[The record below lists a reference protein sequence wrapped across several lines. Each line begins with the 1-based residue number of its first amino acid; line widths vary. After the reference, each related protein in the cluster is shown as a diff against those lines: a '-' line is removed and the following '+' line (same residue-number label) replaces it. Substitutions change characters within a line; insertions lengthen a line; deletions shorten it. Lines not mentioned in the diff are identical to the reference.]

1 MSPRATPPAPRQR
14 RKPTKT
20 GVVLDEKTIVV
31 TAMRM
36 LEEYGPAGL
45 STRRL
50 GRALGAD
57 HTAIYRY
64 FHNMDDLALAITN
77 ELIVRVTKDWH
88 PTGDWKKDLRRWGL
102 SAHAEYMKHPQ
113 AAKISATR
121 ISGRPAEMAGV
132 EAILAT
138 LRSAGFTDLQ
148 AVTYYQSFIT
158 QMLSYSAWDGAKKL
172 MPAKEREADIA
183 RWQNTY
189 AQASPEQYPNIAAT
203 AGLIAQLEGL
213 DTYPLALQI
222 LLASMQ
228 ATLNHN
234 RLTTSHPAK
243 PADT

>member
-1 MSPRATPPAPRQR
+1 MNHRVTSPAKRQR
-14 RKPTKT
+14 HKPTKT
-20 GVVLDEKTIVV
+20 GMMLDEKTIVT

-36 LEEYGPAGL
+36 LEEYGPTGL

-64 FHNMDDLALAITN
+64 FANMDDLELAITD
-77 ELIVRVTKDWH
+77 ELIARVTTGWR
-88 PTGDWKKDLRRWGL
+88 PTGEWRADLRRWGL

-138 LRSAGFTDLQ
+138 LRTAGFSDTQ
-148 AVTYYQSFIT
+148 AVTYYQCFIT
-158 QMLSYSAWDGAKKL
+158 QMLSYAAWDGAKKL
-172 MPAKEREADIA
+172 MPRKEREADIA
-183 RWQNTY
+183 RWKSTY
-189 AQASPEQYPNIAAT
+189 AQASPEKYPNIAAT
-203 AGLIAQLEGL
+203 AGLIGELEGL

-222 LLASMQ
+222 LLSTMQ
-228 ATLNHN
+228 AILGQGE
-234 RLTTSHPAK
+234 
-243 PADT
+243 